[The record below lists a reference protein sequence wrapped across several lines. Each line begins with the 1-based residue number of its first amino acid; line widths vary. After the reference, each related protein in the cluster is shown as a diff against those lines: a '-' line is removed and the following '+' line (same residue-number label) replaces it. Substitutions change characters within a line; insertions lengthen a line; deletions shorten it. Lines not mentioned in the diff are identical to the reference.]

1 MSIEQVIANHRKFRT
16 FGQPPVAAFCLS
28 CLSRTRFGKLDSGIV
43 GVLGWSTKFCGWGEF
58 LGNLWFE
65 KWGSEWGWREVVVM

>member
-43 GVLGWSTKFCGWGEF
+43 GFLEWATKYCGLGRIFKNLRKYA
-58 LGNLWFE
+58 LGKDKPE
-65 KWGSEWGWREVVVM
+65 DRRARC